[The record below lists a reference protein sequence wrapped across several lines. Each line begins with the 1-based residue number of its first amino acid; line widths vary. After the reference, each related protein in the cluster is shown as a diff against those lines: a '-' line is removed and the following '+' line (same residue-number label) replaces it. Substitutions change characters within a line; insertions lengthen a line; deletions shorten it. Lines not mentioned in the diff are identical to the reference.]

1 MTASPVIAWFADI
14 GLEDRPHVGG
24 KGGSLGELQ
33 RAGIAVPPGFVIK
46 TGAFE
51 RFIAALERK
60 APLRSCIEALG
71 GDDLSAT
78 AARCDEIRA
87 RIEAEPLPAEVLDA
101 LTSAYSALCGLS
113 VGHVGSAGAGGDDPG
128 GRGADGSSGDHDAGG
143 RGAGGGGPSPVAVR
157 SSATTEDATD
167 ASFAGLQDTYLWVTD
182 LNQTVQRVRSC
193 WASLYS
199 VESVSYRRR
208 RGMPEQAVAMAVVVQ
223 KMVDARTAGV
233 MFTRSPLTG
242 DRSVVTVEGSW
253 GLGSAVVGGE
263 VTPDRWVLAKITGD
277 ISVRTLSEK
286 LIQHVPAPGGGTQ
299 SVAVADDVRRIA
311 CLSDAELQELRT
323 IARKIERHYGRAQD
337 IEWAVDR
344 RTNEILLLQSR
355 PETVWSAKESA
366 PVARPAADPLLHVM
380 SIFGGK
386 Q

>member
-1 MTASPVIAWFADI
+1 MATHEVIAWFADLS
-14 GLEDRPHVGG
+14 LEDRPHVGG

-33 RAGIAVPPGFVIK
+33 RAGIAVPPGFVVK
-46 TGAFE
+46 TSAFE
-51 RFIAALERK
+51 RLIGALERDS
-60 APLRSCIEALG
+60 PVRSRIEALS

-78 AARCDEIRA
+78 AATCNDIRA
-87 RIEAEPLPAEVLDA
+87 RIEAESLPPDVLAE
-101 LTSAYSALCGLS
+101 LTSAYASLCGGDSAL
-113 VGHVGSAGAGGDDPG
+113 
-128 GRGADGSSGDHDAGG
+128 
-143 RGAGGGGPSPVAVR
+143 AVR
-157 SSATTEDATD
+157 SSATTEDAAD

-182 LNQTVQRVRSC
+182 LNQTLQRIRSC

-199 VESVSYRRR
+199 VESVTYRRR
-208 RGMPEQAVAMAVVVQ
+208 RGLPEEAVAMAVVVQ
-223 KMVDARTAGV
+223 KMVNARTAGV

-277 ISVRTLSEK
+277 ISVRTISEK
-286 LIQHVPAPGGGTQ
+286 LIQHVPVPGGGTQ
-299 SVAVADDVRRIA
+299 SVAVAEHLRRSA
-311 CLSDAELQELRT
+311 CMSDAELQALRT
-323 IARKIERHYGRAQD
+323 IARKVERHYGRPQD
-337 IEWAVDR
+337 IEWAVEH

-355 PETVWSAKESA
+355 PETVWSAREST